1 MKMILLASS
10 ITAFP
15 TLHYLQKNN
24 LLGGIICPDRT
35 TDDVLRIRDWAN
47 SLSMPFACVKKDDLF
62 SGISGMISKTGAELI
77 LAYTFPH
84 KIPSCLFGL
93 VKYGFYN
100 VHYSLLPKYKGPA
113 PIFWQLKNGDLSGG
127 ITVHQMNEKFDDGP
141 VLRQL
146 AVPILKGENE
156 GLFNSRLSH
165 LSISIIKELLE
176 VNFSPAPNQ
185 ATPDIKLNASYF
197 SKPTQKDITISWENQ
212 TATEIENLVNA
223 CNPYCNGAVTYFRG
237 QPVRIL
243 EVNPTDPSGAEEA
256 VPGTIIYADPQYGIF
271 VMCADNN
278 ILRISIVQ
286 LTEGI
291 FTGFKLS
298 AIGVKAGDKFE
309 DAAIVSVA

>member
-15 TLHYLQKNN
+15 TLHYLQKKN

-47 SLSMPFACVKKDDLF
+47 SLAMPFACVKKDDLF
-62 SGISGMISKTGAELI
+62 SEISGMIRKTGSELI
-77 LAYTFPH
+77 LAYTFPY

-165 LSISIIKELLE
+165 LSVSIIKEILE
-176 VNFSPAPNQ
+176 ANFSPAPEQ
-185 ATPDIKLNASYF
+185 TGIKPNASYF
-197 SKPTQKDITISWENQ
+197 SKPAEKDITICWENQ
-212 TATEIENLVNA
+212 TALEIENLVNA
-223 CNPYCNGAVTYFRG
+223 CNPNCHGAVTYFRG

-243 EVNPTDPSGAEEA
+243 EVNPTDPSDAEKA
-256 VPGTIIYADPQYGIF
+256 LPGTIIYADPEYGIF

-298 AIGVKAGDKFE
+298 AIGVKSGDKFE
-309 DAAIVSVA
+309 DAVTVSVA